1 MKKILSG
8 IFTATIIAAITF
20 TSCSSPAS
28 GSNSPAN
35 GSNSSNNSSNDNQFS
50 FDNFEPAALP
60 QFQGENPLAGKTY
73 ADKHNNF
80 IFTNN
85 KITYSYNGKNTTDFD
100 YSIDTTNNLIYVRF
114 SKSYVLSNIKPQ
126 FESQSLQNFT
136 PDEKE
141 YWNEFVI
148 NTKIKSYSK
157 ISCYKYTLEG
167 NNLAFTE
174 AYSNLPDEL
183 KSFVTNFTG
192 IGIFLAENSIY
203 IETFDPYPHNQY
215 WSKLSTLNGNFNN
228 QIFFIASQNTAT
240 KKQGTFAGTI
250 SITTAQDPTQSK
262 CTITFTQLPSEIPD
276 SNSLLNTP
284 LTLTPK
290 CGKISAG
297 TYTLQQ

>member
-28 GSNSPAN
+28 E
-35 GSNSSNNSSNDNQFS
+35 SNSSNNSSNDNQFS

-60 QFQGENPLAGKTY
+60 QFQGENPLAGKT
-73 ADKHNNF
+73 
-80 IFTNN
+80 FTNTSRNLFFTKN
-85 KITYSYNGKNTTDFD
+85 KITCSYTSQNPTDFD
-100 YSIDTTNNLIYVRF
+100 YSIDTTNNLIYVRY
-114 SKSYVLSNIKPQ
+114 SKSYVLSNIKPE
-126 FESQSLQNFT
+126 FEKTFAQCVT

-141 YWNEFVI
+141 YYNEIVI
-148 NTKIKSYSK
+148 NYWIKECYSK
-157 ISCYKYTLEG
+157 FSCYKYILEG
-167 NNLAFTE
+167 NNLSFTE
-174 AYSNLPDEL
+174 AYSNQPGESKLFGTNA
-183 KSFVTNFTG
+183 SVTRINLSDN
-192 IGIFLAENSIY
+192 IIRIQQ
-203 IETFDPYPHNQY
+203 PNQY
-215 WSKLSTLNGNFNN
+215 FLKLSTLNGNFTNTS
-228 QIFFIASQNTAT
+228 FFIPSQNSAT

-284 LTLTPK
+284 LTLTPSDEK
-290 CGKISAG
+290 LFAHY

>member
-28 GSNSPAN
+28 GSNS
-35 GSNSSNNSSNDNQFS
+35 SNNSSNDNQFS
-50 FDNFEPAALP
+50 FDDFEPAALP
-60 QFQGENPLAGKTY
+60 QFQGVNPLTGKTY
-73 ADKHNNF
+73 YDDYTTLV
-80 IFTNN
+80 FTNN
-85 KITYSYNGKNTTDFD
+85 TITHSFSGNPNIFDLD
-100 YSIDTTNNLIYVRF
+100 YSIDTTNNLIYVRY
-114 SKSYVLSNIKPQ
+114 SKSYVLAMLNSE
-126 FESQSLQNFT
+126 FENKYAQCVT

-141 YWNEFVI
+141 FWNEVVI
-148 NTKIKSYSK
+148 NFWIKSFYSK
-157 ISCYKYTLEG
+157 FSCYKYILEG
-167 NNLAFTE
+167 NNLTFIE
-174 AYSNLPDEL
+174 AYSNQ
-183 KSFVTNFTG
+183 TN
-192 IGIFLAENSIY
+192 ENKEFWITIPSKYNIALRENYIY
-203 IETFDPYPHNQY
+203 IETFDNYPHNQY
-215 WSKLSTLNGNFNN
+215 WSKLSALDGNFTNPN
-228 QIFFIASQNTAT
+228 FFTGQNEIS
-240 KKQGTFAGTI
+240 KNQGTFAGTI